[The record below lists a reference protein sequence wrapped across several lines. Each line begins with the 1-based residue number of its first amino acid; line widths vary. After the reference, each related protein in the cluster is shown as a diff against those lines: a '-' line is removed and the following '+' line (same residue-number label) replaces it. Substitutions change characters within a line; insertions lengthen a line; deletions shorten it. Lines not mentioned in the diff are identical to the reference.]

1 MTRVL
6 ASLEQLGLIVR
17 TPHARDGRQH
27 LVSLTKA
34 AQDLLR
40 EDKRRR
46 EAWLAQRLAELT
58 VEERELLAAA
68 APIIDRITAHV
79 SPTFRSLRIRNYR
92 LYATGALISN
102 IGTWMQRIAQDWL
115 VLELTDNNG
124 IALGITTGLQF
135 LPMLLVGPW
144 AGCSPTATPSASCC
158 MLTQAFMGVVGA
170 RPRPAR
176 SSPAS

>member
-1 MTRVL
+1 MSYANDMPTMTRTAELASELRVAVMRLARRLRTERPDTGLSLTQIATLGTIDRHGSLTPREIAEHERVQPPSMTRVL

-17 TPHARDGRQH
+17 TPHSRDGRQH

-68 APIIDRITAHV
+68 APIIDRITR
-79 SPTFRSLRIRNYR
+79 T
-92 LYATGALISN
+92 
-102 IGTWMQRIAQDWL
+102 
-115 VLELTDNNG
+115 
-124 IALGITTGLQF
+124 
-135 LPMLLVGPW
+135 
-144 AGCSPTATPSASCC
+144 
-158 MLTQAFMGVVGA
+158 
-170 RPRPAR
+170 
-176 SSPAS
+176 